1 VGETVSIDKELE
13 HIRSIAQRGQKEA
26 ALELSQELLR
36 TNADKAEAWALHAS
50 LHARNGNYIQALE
63 CTSRAI
69 VLAPE
74 RATLYFQRAR
84 YNLDLN
90 APLDAIHD
98 LNEAL
103 NKDRYN
109 EPSFTAELYF
119 YRAEAFIILGKKK
132 EALAD
137 ISRLDDG
144 HQTWTFTL
152 RSKSDLLNDC
162 DKLE

>member
-1 VGETVSIDKELE
+1 MSIHKELE
-13 HIRSIAQRGQKEA
+13 RIRSIAQRGQKEA

-63 CTSRAI
+63 CASRAI
-69 VLAPE
+69 ALAPE

-90 APLDAIHD
+90 APLDAIQD

-109 EPSFTAELYF
+109 EASFTAELYF
-119 YRAEAFIILGKKK
+119 HRAEAFITLGKKK

-144 HQTWTFTL
+144 YQTWTFTL
-152 RSKSDLLNDC
+152 RSKSDLLKDC